1 MQVLEKQIMDL
12 RSVSLKQLRYFIA
25 TAETGQLSKAA
36 HSTHVSQSAITA
48 AIKSLESLMKVRLF
62 DRQQLGVSL
71 TAEGHR
77 FYLRVR
83 EVLDLLE
90 DAIREPRYNVYNLQG
105 SVKVSASYTVLGYFL
120 PNLLARFRAN
130 YPDVEID
137 LHDKKR
143 LDIEQAVK
151 DGSTELGIVILSNST
166 NLSPFSHHVL
176 IRSRRQLWLSATH
189 PLLKQDQVSLNDISK
204 YPYIQIT
211 EDEGEESTRRY
222 WQANREQLNIGFKT
236 SSMEGLRGL
245 IAYSFGLTILS
256 DMIYRPWSLEGKKI
270 ETRPILNQV
279 PDMQVGIIWKKGAV
293 LSKPAQAM
301 RELLIQICGS

>member
-1 MQVLEKQIMDL
+1 M
-12 RSVSLKQLRYFIA
+12 
-25 TAETGQLSKAA
+25 
-36 HSTHVSQSAITA
+36 
-48 AIKSLESLMKVRLF
+48 
-62 DRQQLGVSL
+62 
-71 TAEGHR
+71 
-77 FYLRVR
+77 
-83 EVLDLLE
+83 
-90 DAIREPRYNVYNLQG
+90 
-105 SVKVSASYTVLGYFL
+105 
-120 PNLLARFRAN
+120 
-130 YPDVEID
+130 
-137 LHDKKR
+137 
-143 LDIEQAVK
+143 
-151 DGSTELGIVILSNST
+151 
-166 NLSPFSHHVL
+166 
-176 IRSRRQLWLSATH
+176 WLSATH

-236 SSMEGLRGL
+236 SSIESLRGL
-245 IAYSFGLTILS
+245 IAHNFGLTILS